1 MARIL
6 HATDFS
12 PASRAAF
19 TKAIALARADK
30 AELVI
35 AHVLAPILPVVGDGA
50 YVSPEVYTSMEQ
62 AGRKYGQKHL
72 DALVARAKG
81 AGVRARGLL
90 LEGPVHDRIVG
101 AARKVGAE
109 MIVIGTHGRSGLA
122 RFVLGSVASRVVSH
136 ARCPVLTVRGGK

>member
-1 MARIL
+1 MGRIL

-19 TKAIALARADK
+19 AKAISLAK
-30 AELVI
+30 ANKSELVI

-50 YVSPEVYTSMEQ
+50 YVSPEVYTSMEE
-62 AGRKYGQKHL
+62 ASRKYGQKHL
-72 DALVARAKG
+72 NALVTRAKA
-81 AGVRARGLL
+81 AGVRARGILMD
-90 LEGPVHDRIVG
+90 GPVHDRIVA
-101 AARKVGAE
+101 AARKVKAD

-122 RFVLGSVASRVVSH
+122 RFVLGSVASRVVSL

>member
-1 MARIL
+1 MGRIL

-19 TKAIALARADK
+19 TKAISLAK
-30 AELVI
+30 TNKSELVI

-50 YVSPEVYTSMEQ
+50 YVSPEVYTSMEE
-62 AGRKYGQKHL
+62 ASRKYGQKHL
-72 DALVARAKG
+72 NALVTRAKA
-81 AGVRARGLL
+81 AGVRARGILMD
-90 LEGPVHDRIVG
+90 GPVHDRIVA
-101 AARKVGAE
+101 AARKVKAD

>member
-1 MARIL
+1 MGRIL

-19 TKAIALARADK
+19 AKAVSLARTNK
-30 AELVI
+30 SELVI

-50 YVSPEVYTSMEQ
+50 YVSPEVYTSMEE
-62 AGRKYGQKHL
+62 ASRKYGQKHL
-72 DALVARAKG
+72 NALVTRAKA
-81 AGVRARGLL
+81 AGVRARGILMD
-90 LEGPVHDRIVG
+90 GPVHDRIVA
-101 AARKVGAE
+101 AARKVKAD